1 MEKWRK
7 ELRVDPV
14 PVLISSS
21 NKAIEYFARRDL
33 LDEKVVPIETLWEL
47 PEGKRI
53 LHKQQEDGS
62 WKYPGGGK
70 EHLRSQEDYNQLETY
85 RILGEL
91 VEKYGLNNGHPVI
104 RMAAE
109 FLFTHQTDEGD
120 FRGIYGNQY
129 SPNYSAAIIELLI
142 KAGYDGNPKIEKG
155 LEWLLSIRQND
166 GGWAIPLRTVGAK
179 YADALKAETIEPDLT
194 KPFSHL
200 VTGVVL
206 RAFAASRKY
215 SKFPE
220 AVTAGKLLASRF
232 FKKDVYPD
240 RNTPQYWERVSFPFW
255 FTDIVSALDSLSV
268 MGFTQDSSHIDN
280 ALNWLKSRQKDNG
293 LFELKIVRGK
303 DKDSRFWICLA
314 ICRLFKRFYSGTS
327 MAC

>member
-1 MEKWRK
+1 MQNWRE
-7 ELRVDPV
+7 ELRVDPM

-33 LDEKVVPIETLWEL
+33 LDEKVEPIETLWEL
-47 PEGKRI
+47 PEVKRI
-53 LHKQQEDGS
+53 LRKQQVDGS

-70 EHLRSQEDYNQLETY
+70 EHLRLQEDYNQLETY

-91 VEKYGLNNGHPVI
+91 VEKYGLNNRHPVI

-109 FLFTHQTDEGD
+109 FLFRRQTDEGD
-120 FRGIYGNQY
+120 FRGIYSNQY
-129 SPNYSAAIIELLI
+129 TPNYSAAIMELLI

-155 LEWLLSIRQND
+155 FEWLLSIRQND
-166 GGWAIPLRTVGAK
+166 GGWAIPLRTVGAR
-179 YADALKAETIEPDLT
+179 YADTLNAETIKPDLT

-206 RAFAASRKY
+206 RAFAASKKY
-215 SKFPE
+215 YNSPE

-268 MGFTQDSSHIDN
+268 MGFTQDCSHIDN

-314 ICRLFKRFYSGTS
+314 ICRLFKRLYASTS

>member
-1 MEKWRK
+1 M
-7 ELRVDPV
+7 
-14 PVLISSS
+14 
-21 NKAIEYFARRDL
+21 
-33 LDEKVVPIETLWEL
+33 
-47 PEGKRI
+47 
-53 LHKQQEDGS
+53 
-62 WKYPGGGK
+62 
-70 EHLRSQEDYNQLETY
+70 
-85 RILGEL
+85 
-91 VEKYGLNNGHPVI
+91 
-104 RMAAE
+104 
-109 FLFTHQTDEGD
+109 
-120 FRGIYGNQY
+120 
-129 SPNYSAAIIELLI
+129 ELLI

-155 LEWLLSIRQND
+155 FEWLLSIRQND

-179 YADALKAETIEPDLT
+179 YADTLNAETIKSNLT
-194 KPFSHL
+194 KPFSYL

-206 RAFAASRKY
+206 RAFAASERHRK
-215 SKFPE
+215 SPE

-303 DKDSRFWICLA
+303 DKDSEILDMF
-314 ICRLFKRFYSGTS
+314 SN
-327 MAC
+327 M